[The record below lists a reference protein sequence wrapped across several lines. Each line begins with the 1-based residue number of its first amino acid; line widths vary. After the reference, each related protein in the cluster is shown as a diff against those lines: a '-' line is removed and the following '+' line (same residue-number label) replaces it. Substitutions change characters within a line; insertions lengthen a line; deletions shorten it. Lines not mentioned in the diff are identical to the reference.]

1 MKKWTVQLGL
11 LLGFAAITI
20 IGSRIMV
27 SKQKSSL
34 AIQEYRVETKAIDKV
49 QSAVLLQGLGKHLLD
64 LLK

>member
-1 MKKWTVQLGL
+1 M
-11 LLGFAAITI
+11 GFAAITI

-34 AIQEYRVETKAIDKV
+34 AIQEYRVETKAIDNKV
-49 QSAVLLQGLGKHLLD
+49 QSAVLVQGLGKHLLD

>member
-49 QSAVLLQGLGKHLLD
+49 QSAVLVQGLGKHLLD